1 MKKHLISAVV
11 FLFLFEKI
19 LNEPGLYFLSD
30 FEVIKKKIIHFL
42 IFFFIP
48 FWVLFIN
55 KMLGTQKQYI
65 IYFSLFI
72 GFLLYHK
79 IGAFFFKR
87 LYIIEYIEFVIIYLV
102 LSIIGV
108 YLYFKRNRF

>member
-1 MKKHLISAVV
+1 MKKNLITAVV

-48 FWVLFIN
+48 IWVLFIN
-55 KMLGTQKQYI
+55 KMIGTQNQYI
-65 IYFSLFI
+65 IYFSLFL
-72 GFLLYHK
+72 GFLLYQN

-108 YLYFKRNRF
+108 YLYFKKTRF